1 MELPKADELQS
12 LIAALAPGLII
23 LGIRQWFIAGP
34 PPTLQ
39 ERAIAYAAVSAVYY
53 AVANPLAAFMK
64 GEIAVAAWV
73 VDSGTY
79 VLIPAVLGVIAA
91 AGTKSDLTAKL
102 FSRVGLQPVH
112 HIPTAW
118 DYAFSRLNS
127 GTFILV
133 TLSNGSQVGGL
144 YGGASFASSSSA
156 ERDILIEEVW
166 EVHESEWTQPA
177 TPRSILLCG
186 RDVRTVEI
194 MRSQ

>member
-1 MELPKADELQS
+1 MDLPKADDLQS

-53 AVANPLAAFMK
+53 AVVNPIAAFLKAEM
-64 GEIAVAAWV
+64 GTPPWI
-73 VDSGTY
+73 VDASTY
-79 VLIPAVLGVIAA
+79 VLAPAILGVLAA
-91 AGTKSDLTAKL
+91 AGTKSDVVARL
-102 FSRVGLQPVH
+102 FSRIGLQPVH

-118 DYAFSRLNS
+118 DYSFSRLNS

-166 EVHESEWTQPA
+166 EIGDGEWTQPA

-194 MRSQ
+194 MRPQ